1 MYPRLLQHH
10 GRKNTRGQGTG
21 DRGILQKGR
30 QGYLR
35 LSCEQRQE
43 QDKSGARLPTTR
55 VSYAPRAS
63 RNSLHSHENDLSNR
77 PHFLWVYRRDNSRG
91 MFGEHEKSL

>member
-1 MYPRLLQHH
+1 MDAKTRGDRGQ
-10 GRKNTRGQGTG
+10 GTGDRGQGTG
-21 DRGILQKGR
+21 DRGILQNGR

-55 VSYAPRAS
+55 VSYAPRAP
-63 RNSLHSHENDLSNR
+63 RNSLRSHENDKKINNACTQERIVTNL
-77 PHFLWVYRRDNSRG
+77 YR
-91 MFGEHEKSL
+91 F